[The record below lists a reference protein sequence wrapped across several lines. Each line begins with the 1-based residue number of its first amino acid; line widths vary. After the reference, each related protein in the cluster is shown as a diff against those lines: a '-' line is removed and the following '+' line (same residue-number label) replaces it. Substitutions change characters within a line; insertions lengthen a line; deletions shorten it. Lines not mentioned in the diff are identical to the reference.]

1 MTDSKIINKKVIHQ
15 KAWSSLKI
23 LIISSESFKSMSKQS
38 LKPPSL
44 LPASQGHAIL
54 LPQSL
59 VNITYGNAE
68 PHLMLQLYYR
78 E

>member
-1 MTDSKIINKKVIHQ
+1 
-15 KAWSSLKI
+15 
-23 LIISSESFKSMSKQS
+23 MSKQS

-59 VNITYGNAE
+59 VNITHSNAE
-68 PHLMLQLYYR
+68 PHLMLQLYSRQQGADYIDKKTKF
-78 E
+78 